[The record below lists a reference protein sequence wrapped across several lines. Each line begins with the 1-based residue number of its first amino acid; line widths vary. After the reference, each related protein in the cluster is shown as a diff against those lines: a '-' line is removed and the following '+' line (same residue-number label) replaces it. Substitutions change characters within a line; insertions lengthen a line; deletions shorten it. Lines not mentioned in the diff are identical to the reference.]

1 MVLIEILFVSFAVAV
16 IWNWWR
22 GKEISFSNILKVGAV
37 VFLVLFVLWT
47 IFVASFVASLMP
59 PFPTY

>member
-1 MVLIEILFVSFAVAV
+1 MALIEILFVSVAVAV

-22 GKEISFSNILKVGAV
+22 SKEISFSNILKVGAI

-47 IFVASFVASLMP
+47 IFVAFFVASVMP